1 MAARLTLTPYGPDA
15 WLLRFAEQP
24 GEAAWQAARAIS
36 QTLEAEPPAHLL
48 EYVPGYTSVLLEF
61 AAGST
66 SADSPELKTLLAR
79 LGKQLKRVAE
89 PGPIREIP
97 VVYDGPDL
105 PRVAEHAGLSTH
117 AVAELHAE
125 TIYRV
130 ALIGFAP
137 GFPYLDGLDPRLH
150 TPRLETP
157 RSKVAAGSVAIGGA
171 HTGIYSIPSPGG
183 WNLIGRTDIPLFD
196 PARARPGREAEMCW
210 LQMGDRVR
218 FVPKQGGK

>member
-1 MAARLTLTPYGPDA
+1 MAAQLTLHPYGPDA

-36 QTLEAEPPAHLL
+36 QALEAEPPAHLV

-61 AAGST
+61 TPGST
-66 SADSPELKTLLAR
+66 SADSPELKALLAR
-79 LGKQLKRVAE
+79 LGRQLGQLGE

-105 PRVAEHAGLSTH
+105 PRVAEHAGLSTR
-117 AVAELHAE
+117 AVAALHAE
-125 TIYRV
+125 TVYRV

-157 RSKVAAGSVAIGGA
+157 RPWVAAGSVAIGGA

-196 PARARPGREAEMCW
+196 PARARPGREAAMCW
-210 LQMGDRVR
+210 LHMGERVR
-218 FVPKQGGK
+218 FVPARSR